1 MARRWHAC
9 RHLGARHEG
18 RRDADGG
25 HEDLLARRGSL
36 IRIVHGLQRQVHR
49 QVGHDDRWSAA
60 KGHRVLGGH
69 LRAEG
74 MGFRQEAIVGGL
86 VICERRSDSRQRK
99 HEAREAE
106 AEAYSCRCHLWRLCV
121 S

>member
-9 RHLGARHEG
+9 RHLGSRHER

-25 HEDLLARRGSL
+25 HEDLLARRRSL
-36 IRIVHGLQRQVHR
+36 IRIVHGLERRVHR
-49 QVGHDDRWSAA
+49 QVGHDDGWSAA

-74 MGFRQEAIVGGL
+74 MGFRQEAVVGSL
-86 VICERRSDSRQRK
+86 IICEKRSGGQRK
-99 HEAREAE
+99 EEAREE

>member
-1 MARRWHAC
+1 MASWRDAC
-9 RHLGARHEG
+9 RHLGSRHEG

-25 HEDLLARRGSL
+25 HEDLLARRRSL
-36 IRIVHGLQRQVHR
+36 IRIVHRLQRQVHR

-74 MGFRQEAIVGGL
+74 MCLGQKAVVGSL
-86 VICERRSDSRQRK
+86 IICEKRSGGQRK
-99 HEAREAE
+99 EEAREE